1 MGSHL
6 VTSPSPALTRS
17 MKEDVCEGRYAQSQL
32 AGLRAERAGAPAAS
46 GGDPVRAT
54 PRLVVL
60 SGFPLGCRGGWGK
73 GLGVCPPNKYPGA
86 ADAGGLEA
94 PTAAGLK
101 ACSQG
106 DSHVAGAPCVPAR
119 VPEMMTG
126 MPLSWDC
133 G

>member
-6 VTSPSPALTRS
+6 VTSPSTALTQS
-17 MKEDVCEGRYAQSQL
+17 MKEYVREGRYARGQL

-46 GGDPVRAT
+46 GGDPVRAS

-60 SGFPLGCRGGWGK
+60 SGFPLGCGGWGK
-73 GLGVCPPNKYPGA
+73 GLGVCLPNKYPGA
-86 ADAGGLEA
+86 ADAVGLEA
-94 PTAAGLK
+94 PTAAGLE

-106 DSHVAGAPCVPAR
+106 DSRVTGAPCVPAR

-126 MPLSWDC
+126 TPLSWGC